1 MQIRAGLDHRSR
13 LQLMLEYASVISAI
27 IEKRKAQSPQHA
39 HLARDN
45 PREAADIV
53 LTNDKL

>member
-1 MQIRAGLDHRSR
+1 
-13 LQLMLEYASVISAI
+13 MLEYASVISAI
-27 IEKRKAQSPQHA
+27 IEKRKAHSPYRA

-45 PREAADIV
+45 PREVADIG

>member
-1 MQIRAGLDHRSR
+1 MVED
-13 LQLMLEYASVISAI
+13 ASVISAI
-27 IEKRKAQSPQHA
+27 IETRKAHSPQRI

-53 LTNDKL
+53 LTNETCSRHR

>member
-1 MQIRAGLDHRSR
+1 
-13 LQLMLEYASVISAI
+13 MLEYASVISAI